1 MVEVM
6 PFGKYSG
13 YSIEQIA
20 FRDYRYFSNFLVDDL
35 LKNKKIKKFS
45 LERRIEFVEYKIN
58 NFKSIQPCGKSE
70 CKNNPRL
77 ISIYRG
83 YNGEKTSSSPFV
95 YCSRECFENDPRV
108 TIQKNKISLE
118 PLKFRSALSEK
129 KGDTNEIIDV
139 MAHCIG
145 IKKSR
150 LTKEY
155 LEDFI
160 NNLPTYFKLNHI
172 FTN

>member
-6 PFGKYSG
+6 PFGRYSW

-20 FRDYRYFSNFLVDDL
+20 FKDYKYFAEFLVDDL

-45 LERRIEFVEYKIN
+45 LEKRIELVEYKIN
-58 NFKSIQPCGKSE
+58 NFKSIQPCGRDE
-70 CKNNPRL
+70 CKNIPRL
-77 ISIYRG
+77 ISIYHNF
-83 YNGEKTSSSPFV
+83 YNEEKTSSPHFV
-95 YCSRECFENDPRV
+95 YCSKECFENDTRV
-108 TIQKNKISLE
+108 TIQREKTDLV

-129 KGDTNEIIDV
+129 KGDTDELINV
-139 MAHCIG
+139 MAQCAG
-145 IKKSR
+145 IKNNR

-160 NNLPTYFKLNHI
+160 NEIQVLEI
-172 FTN
+172 